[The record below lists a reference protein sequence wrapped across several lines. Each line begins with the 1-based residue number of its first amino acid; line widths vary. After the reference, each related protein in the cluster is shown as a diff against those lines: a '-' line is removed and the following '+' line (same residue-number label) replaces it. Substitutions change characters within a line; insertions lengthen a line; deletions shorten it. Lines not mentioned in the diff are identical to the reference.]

1 MDGGQISE
9 LRDSENWQ
17 HLYTLLHSLLTGWPP
32 ELWLQDSLA
41 NVSCA
46 FTLVTW
52 MHTHVTETSA
62 ALTPVNG
69 WSTKLSMECAKSH
82 RQAQERQR
90 L

>member
-41 NVSCA
+41 NVSSA

-52 MHTHVTETSA
+52 MHTHV
-62 ALTPVNG
+62 
-69 WSTKLSMECAKSH
+69 MR
-82 RQAQERQR
+82 RQ
-90 L
+90 LL